1 MSPDA
6 SPAPPAARSDDA
18 SVETELAIRTEELA
32 RALRELDALTYAVA
46 HDLRAPLRG
55 VLGYLDALR
64 EDHGGEMPAPAFAYL
79 QKAIDCAGR
88 TQGMVDDLLRLSR
101 LGRQELSLAPT
112 PLRRVVDDVR
122 HELTAVIGGRNIEWR
137 IDELPVMRCD
147 PALVRQLF
155 VHLLSNAVKFT
166 RPRSHAVIAVQS
178 AVVDGETVIAIRDNG
193 VGFDPNRAPNLF
205 TPFFRLHAP
214 QDFEGTG
221 VGLAFASRI
230 VRRHGGRIWPEA
242 TENQGASFLF
252 TLGAGAAT

>member
-6 SPAPPAARSDDA
+6 SPASPAVRSDGTSVEAELAARTD
-18 SVETELAIRTEELA
+18 ELA
-32 RALRELDALTYAVA
+32 RAWRELDALTYAVA

-64 EDHGGEMPAPAFAYL
+64 EDHGAEIPAPALAYL

-88 TQGMVDDLLRLSR
+88 TQAMVDDLLKLSRLSR
-101 LGRQELSLAPT
+101 QDLVLVPT
-112 PLRRVVDDVR
+112 PLRRLVEDAR
-122 HELTAVIGGRNIEWR
+122 LELTGVIGGRSIEWR
-137 IDELPVMRCD
+137 IDDLPVTRCD
-147 PALVRQLF
+147 AALVRQLL

-178 AVVDGETVIAIRDNG
+178 AVIDGQTVVAVRDNG
-193 VGFDPNRAPNLF
+193 VGFDPNRAANLF

-221 VGLAFASRI
+221 VGLAFAAKI
-230 VRRHGGRIWPEA
+230 VRRHGGRIWTEA

-252 TLGAGAAT
+252 TLGPDASG